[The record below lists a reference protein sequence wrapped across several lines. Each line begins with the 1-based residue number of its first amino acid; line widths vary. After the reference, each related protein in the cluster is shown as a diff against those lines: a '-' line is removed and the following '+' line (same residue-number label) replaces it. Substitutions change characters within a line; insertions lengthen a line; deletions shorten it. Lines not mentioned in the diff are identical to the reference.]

1 MSSAP
6 VAIKLPGIRLDQLRQ
21 IAAALKLP
29 TMSAAVTH
37 MIRQQIAAGVIPDT
51 IPGIS
56 VERHEDEK
64 GQVGIS
70 IAFEDAAPTFLP
82 VAGALKLAD
91 MLEEVVASRTSLV
104 GVNDDYAWF
113 SVFSV
118 VKRGAVGVS
127 VKIPFGAGEG
137 YPMANDIAIDLARVI
152 RKATVA

>member
-21 IAAALKLP
+21 IAAALKLR

-56 VERHEDEK
+56 VERHKDEK
-64 GQVGIS
+64 GQVGVS

-113 SVFSV
+113 SVM
-118 VKRGAVGVS
+118 KRGAVGVS
-127 VKIPFGAGEG
+127 VKIPFTAGEG

-152 RKATVA
+152 RKAAMA